1 MRNAGMSYIVGLTGG
16 ISSGKSAVADL
27 FAAQGVR
34 IIDADVIAHTLT
46 APQGAAMPA
55 IRAAFG
61 EAMITAEGAL
71 DRAAMRARVFAE
83 PQERQRLEA
92 ILHPLI
98 RAETDRQAAASLG
111 LAPYVVLVIPL
122 LVESGAYRGRV
133 DRLVVVDCPE
143 ATQISRVMARNG
155 LSAEEVERIMQTQAT
170 RAQRLAVADDLI
182 DNGGGLAALAPQV
195 LRLHRKYLELAGDAG

>member
-1 MRNAGMSYIVGLTGG
+1 MRLIVGLTGG
-16 ISSGKSAVADL
+16 IGSGKSAVADL
-27 FAAQGVR
+27 FAAQGAR
-34 IIDADVIAHTLT
+34 IIDADVIAHALT

-61 EAMITAEGAL
+61 AAMVTPQGAL
-71 DRAAMRARVFAE
+71 DRAAMRARVFAK

-98 RAETDRQAAASLG
+98 RAETDRQIAASIG
-111 LAPYVVLVIPL
+111 LAPYVMLVIPL
-122 LVESGAYRGRV
+122 LVESGTYRGRV
-133 DRLVVVDCPE
+133 NRVAVVDCPE

-155 LSAEEVERIMQTQAT
+155 LSQQEVERIMQTQAT
-170 RAQRLAVADDLI
+170 RDQRLAVADDVI

-195 LRLHRKYLELAGDAG
+195 DRLHTKYLELAGDAG

>member
-1 MRNAGMSYIVGLTGG
+1 MSLIVGLTGG
-16 ISSGKSAVADL
+16 IGSGKSAVADL
-27 FAAQGVR
+27 FAAQGAR
-34 IIDADVIAHTLT
+34 IIDADVIAHALT

-61 EAMITAEGAL
+61 AAMVTPQGAL
-71 DRAAMRARVFAE
+71 DRAAMRARVFAK

-98 RAETDRQAAASLG
+98 RAETDRQIAASIG
-111 LAPYVVLVIPL
+111 LAPYVMLVIPL
-122 LVESGAYRGRV
+122 LVESGTYRGRV
-133 DRLVVVDCPE
+133 NRVAVVDCPE

-155 LSAEEVERIMQTQAT
+155 LSQQEVERIMQTQAT
-170 RAQRLAVADDLI
+170 RDQRLAVADDVI

-195 LRLHRKYLELAGDAG
+195 DRLHTKYLELAGDAG

>member
-1 MRNAGMSYIVGLTGG
+1 MSYIVGLTGG
-16 ISSGKSAVADL
+16 IGSGKSAVADL
-27 FAAQGVR
+27 FAAQGAR
-34 IIDADVIAHTLT
+34 IIDADVIAHALT

-61 EAMITAEGAL
+61 AAMVTPEGAL

-98 RAETDRQAAASLG
+98 RAETDRQAVASLG

-133 DRLVVVDCPE
+133 DRIAVVDCPE
-143 ATQISRVMARNG
+143 ATQVSRVMARNG
-155 LSAEEVERIMQTQAT
+155 LSQQEVERIMQTQAT

-182 DNGGGLAALAPQV
+182 DNGGELAALAPQV
-195 LRLHRKYLELAGDAG
+195 MRLHTKYLELAGDAG

>member
-1 MRNAGMSYIVGLTGG
+1 MSLIVGLTGG
-16 ISSGKSAVADL
+16 IGSGKSAVADL
-27 FAAQGVR
+27 FAAQGAR
-34 IIDADVIAHTLT
+34 IIDADVIAHALT

-61 EAMITAEGAL
+61 AAMVTPQGAL
-71 DRAAMRARVFAE
+71 DRAAMRARVFAK

-98 RAETDRQAAASLG
+98 RAETDRQIAASVG
-111 LAPYVVLVIPL
+111 LAPYVMLVIPL
-122 LVESGAYRGRV
+122 LVESGTYRGRV
-133 DRLVVVDCPE
+133 NRVAVVDCPE

-155 LSAEEVERIMQTQAT
+155 LSQQEVERIMQTQAT
-170 RAQRLAVADDLI
+170 RDQRLAVADDVI

-195 LRLHRKYLELAGDAG
+195 DRLHTKYLELAGDAG

>member
-1 MRNAGMSYIVGLTGG
+1 MSYIVGLTGG
-16 ISSGKSAVADL
+16 IGSGKSAVADL
-27 FAAQGVR
+27 FAAQGAR

-61 EAMITAEGAL
+61 AAMITAEGAL

-98 RAETDRQAAASLG
+98 RAETDRQVAASLG
-111 LAPYVVLVIPL
+111 LAPYAVLVIPL
-122 LVESGAYRGRV
+122 LVESGTYRGRV
-133 DRLVVVDCPE
+133 DRIAVVDCPE

-155 LSAEEVERIMQTQAT
+155 LPRQEIERIMQTQAT

>member
-1 MRNAGMSYIVGLTGG
+1 MSLIVGLTGG
-16 ISSGKSAVADL
+16 IGSGKSAVADL
-27 FAAQGVR
+27 FAAQGAR
-34 IIDADVIAHTLT
+34 IIDADVIAHALT

-61 EAMITAEGAL
+61 AAMVTPQGAL

-98 RAETDRQAAASLG
+98 RAETDRQIAASIG
-111 LAPYVVLVIPL
+111 LAPYVMLIIPL
-122 LVESGAYRGRV
+122 LVESGTYRGRV
-133 DRLVVVDCPE
+133 NRVAVVDCPE

-155 LSAEEVERIMQTQAT
+155 LSQQEVERIMQTQAT
-170 RAQRLAVADDLI
+170 RDQRLAVADDVI

-195 LRLHRKYLELAGDAG
+195 DRLHTKYLELAGDAG

>member
-1 MRNAGMSYIVGLTGG
+1 MSLIVGLTGG
-16 ISSGKSAVADL
+16 IGSGKSAVADL
-27 FAAQGVR
+27 FAAQGAR
-34 IIDADVIAHTLT
+34 IIDADVIAHALT

-61 EAMITAEGAL
+61 AAMVTPQGAL
-71 DRAAMRARVFAE
+71 DRAAMRARVFAK

-98 RAETDRQAAASLG
+98 RAETDRQIAASVG

-122 LVESGAYRGRV
+122 LVESGTYRGRV
-133 DRLVVVDCPE
+133 NRVAVVDCPE

-155 LSAEEVERIMQTQAT
+155 LSQQEVERIMQTQAT
-170 RAQRLAVADDLI
+170 RDQRLAVADDVI

-195 LRLHRKYLELAGDAG
+195 DRLHTKYLELAGDAG

>member
-1 MRNAGMSYIVGLTGG
+1 MSYIVGLTGG
-16 ISSGKSAVADL
+16 IGSGKSAVADL
-27 FAAQGVR
+27 FAAQGAR

-61 EAMITAEGAL
+61 AAMITAEGAL

-83 PQERQRLEA
+83 PQEKQRLEA

-98 RAETDRQAAASLG
+98 RAETDRQVAASLG

-133 DRLVVVDCPE
+133 DRLAVVDCPE
-143 ATQISRVMARNG
+143 ATQISRVMMRNG
-155 LSAEEVERIMQTQAT
+155 LPAEEVERIMQTQAT

>member
-1 MRNAGMSYIVGLTGG
+1 MSYIVGLTGG
-16 ISSGKSAVADL
+16 IGSGKSAVADL
-27 FAAQGVR
+27 FAAQGAR

>member
-16 ISSGKSAVADL
+16 IGSGKSAVADL
-27 FAAQGVR
+27 FAAQGAR